1 MKYEKNQPGWVLV
14 ILFSLIILN
23 LTIAYLKQSGSN
35 RLPLNAFVALLVLF
49 LTAILIFYRLKIR
62 VDNNGLHVI
71 YGIGLVHV
79 KINPEKV
86 FDVRIVKS
94 PWYYGL
100 GIRFTPKGML
110 YNVQGLTAV
119 RLSYLQGKNKTVTI
133 GSNDPERLKKVL
145 EHKYGLVQ

>member
-1 MKYEKNQPGWVLV
+1 MKYEKNQTGWVLV

-35 RLPLNAFVALLVLF
+35 PLPLNAFVALLVLF

-62 VDNNGLHVI
+62 VDNSGLHVI

-79 KINPEKV
+79 RINPEKV

-119 RLSYLQGKNKTVTI
+119 RLSYLQGENKTVTI

-145 EHKYGLVQ
+145 EHKYSLVQ

>member
-1 MKYEKNQPGWVLV
+1 MKYEKNQTGWVLV

-35 RLPLNAFVALLVLF
+35 PLPLNAFVALLVLF

>member
-1 MKYEKNQPGWVLV
+1 MKYEKSQTGWVLV

-35 RLPLNAFVALLVLF
+35 PLPLNAFVALLVLF

>member
-1 MKYEKNQPGWVLV
+1 MKYEKSQTGWVML

-23 LTIAYLKQSGSN
+23 LTIAYLKQSGS
-35 RLPLNAFVALLVLF
+35 RPLPLGAFLVLVVLF
-49 LTAILIFYRLKIR
+49 LTALLIFYRLKIR

-119 RLSYLQGKNKTVTI
+119 RLSYLEGKNKTVTI
-133 GSNDPERLKKVL
+133 GSNDPERLKSVL